1 MLKSILFGLSSLNSK
16 KPPSNVTE
24 GKVWGNTFVTPGAIA
39 FMAVLV
45 SPIAIFF
52 IVQYHF
58 KLPGDIP

>member
-45 SPIAIFF
+45 SPIYNSYFF
-52 IVQYHF
+52 CCSIS
-58 KLPGDIP
+58 L